1 MIKKIPSLTLIILLT
16 YFLSYL
22 SHSATIDESLNNY
35 LAPISNF
42 VAGIVF
48 YSFNIGEYSFPLI
61 VVWLIRMKCTS

>member
-1 MIKKIPSLTLIILLT
+1 MIKKIPSLILIILLT

-22 SHSATIDESLNNY
+22 SQSATIDESVNNY

-48 YSFNIGEYSFPLI
+48 YSFNLGEYSFPLI
-61 VVWLIRMKCTS
+61 VVYVVFL